1 MDKLKMKLFLKHSY
15 LIVLLVNFFPSIA
28 QDTIKIDEEIYS
40 HEALTIS
47 QYYYFDTSSVLNIEM
62 INKFDFRY
70 NREVKLYIENDPK
83 NRVSFGNIDKD
94 TSKKHQSISL
104 KEAAKGV
111 WLKFIINN
119 ITNHQIN
126 YLIQDTLVYYLSG
139 NKVIYL
145 NTRLEKK
152 EQAFIGSAARGSITV
167 SPHDTKTI
175 FIFRKRVKN
184 WQNVE
189 FAQVVERNVIN
200 LTLNKRENILGNQVN
215 SKIVFSVIF
224 GAIIILLLYNLFVC
238 VLLKRKIYLY
248 YFLYIFFVFIP
259 FIDEDIMH
267 LIMKKNLLETIFVAE
282 YLIPIAFGFYA
293 LFILEYFR
301 ESGIKFIRF
310 IRFYYTFIFT
320 SVLIVLSI
328 DIIELLT
335 EVKIDIIWDLDF
347 IIILTCFLLTFL
359 AYILIIINSFI
370 LLKKKYKPAIYILI
384 GNLIVLISFALTIYF
399 SSQVNYWDTLFLEYS
414 LVFGI
419 FSEALI
425 FSIGITDQINTLQ
438 KEVEKEQ
445 KTSIETLENK
455 VEERTIQLKQEKEK
469 VEFQKQE
476 ILDSIEYAKR
486 IQTAILPP
494 PRIVKE
500 FLKNSFVLYL
510 PKDIVAGDFYWME
523 SMDDKIY
530 FAACDCTG
538 HGVPGAMVSVVCNNA
553 LNRALNEFGERDPAK
568 LFDKT
573 RELVLENFAKSD
585 EEVQDGM
592 DASLAV
598 LNVETKEM
606 LWSGANNP
614 LWIYR
619 TKSNFIEEIKADKQP
634 IGKGYENKPFTTHK
648 VDLNEG
654 DIIYLFTDG
663 YSDQF
668 GGDKGRKLTK
678 SKFKDL
684 LLKIA
689 NLPMEKQ
696 REELLSFH
704 DKYRGI
710 EEQVDDICIIGVR
723 V

>member
-1 MDKLKMKLFLKHSY
+1 M
-15 LIVLLVNFFPSIA
+15 
-28 QDTIKIDEEIYS
+28 
-40 HEALTIS
+40 
-47 QYYYFDTSSVLNIEM
+47 
-62 INKFDFRY
+62 
-70 NREVKLYIENDPK
+70 
-83 NRVSFGNIDKD
+83 
-94 TSKKHQSISL
+94 
-104 KEAAKGV
+104 
-111 WLKFIINN
+111 
-119 ITNHQIN
+119 
-126 YLIQDTLVYYLSG
+126 
-139 NKVIYL
+139 
-145 NTRLEKK
+145 
-152 EQAFIGSAARGSITV
+152 
-167 SPHDTKTI
+167 
-175 FIFRKRVKN
+175 
-184 WQNVE
+184 
-189 FAQVVERNVIN
+189 
-200 LTLNKRENILGNQVN
+200 
-215 SKIVFSVIF
+215 
-224 GAIIILLLYNLFVC
+224 
-238 VLLKRKIYLY
+238 
-248 YFLYIFFVFIP
+248 
-259 FIDEDIMH
+259 
-267 LIMKKNLLETIFVAE
+267 
-282 YLIPIAFGFYA
+282 
-293 LFILEYFR
+293 
-301 ESGIKFIRF
+301 
-310 IRFYYTFIFT
+310 
-320 SVLIVLSI
+320 
-328 DIIELLT
+328 
-335 EVKIDIIWDLDF
+335 
-347 IIILTCFLLTFL
+347 
-359 AYILIIINSFI
+359 
-370 LLKKKYKPAIYILI
+370 
-384 GNLIVLISFALTIYF
+384 
-399 SSQVNYWDTLFLEYS
+399 
-414 LVFGI
+414 
-419 FSEALI
+419 
-425 FSIGITDQINTLQ
+425 LQ

-445 KTSIETLENK
+445 NASIETLENK

-469 VEFQKQE
+469 VEYQKQE

-598 LNVETKEM
+598 LDVETKKM

-619 TKSNFIEEIKADKQP
+619 IKSNFIEEIKADKQP

-663 YSDQF
+663 YADQF

-678 SKFKDL
+678 EKFKDL
-684 LLKIA
+684 LFSIA
-689 NLPMEKQ
+689 EMPMEKQ
-696 REELLSFH
+696 RDELLNFH
-704 DKYRGI
+704 DVYRGS

>member
-1 MDKLKMKLFLKHSY
+1 L
-15 LIVLLVNFFPSIA
+15 LI
-28 QDTIKIDEEIYS
+28 
-40 HEALTIS
+40 
-47 QYYYFDTSSVLNIEM
+47 
-62 INKFDFRY
+62 
-70 NREVKLYIENDPK
+70 
-83 NRVSFGNIDKD
+83 
-94 TSKKHQSISL
+94 
-104 KEAAKGV
+104 
-111 WLKFIINN
+111 
-119 ITNHQIN
+119 
-126 YLIQDTLVYYLSG
+126 
-139 NKVIYL
+139 
-145 NTRLEKK
+145 
-152 EQAFIGSAARGSITV
+152 
-167 SPHDTKTI
+167 KTI
-175 FIFRKRVKN
+175 
-184 WQNVE
+184 E
-189 FAQVVERNVIN
+189 
-200 LTLNKRENILGNQVN
+200 
-215 SKIVFSVIF
+215 
-224 GAIIILLLYNLFVC
+224 
-238 VLLKRKIYLY
+238 
-248 YFLYIFFVFIP
+248 
-259 FIDEDIMH
+259 
-267 LIMKKNLLETIFVAE
+267 LI
-282 YLIPIAFGFYA
+282 
-293 LFILEYFR
+293 
-301 ESGIKFIRF
+301 
-310 IRFYYTFIFT
+310 
-320 SVLIVLSI
+320 
-328 DIIELLT
+328 T
-335 EVKIDIIWDLDF
+335 EVKIDIIWDLDV
-347 IIILTCFLLTFL
+347 IIIVACFLLTL
-359 AYILIIINSFI
+359 IAYIIIIINSLR
-370 LLKKKYKPAIYILI
+370 LLNKYKPAIYILI

-399 SSQVNYWDTLFLEYS
+399 AFIPLNGSINLFLEYS
-414 LVFGI
+414 LIFGI
-419 FSEALI
+419 FCEALI
-425 FSIGITDQINTLQ
+425 FSIGITDQINMLQ

-445 KTSIETLENK
+445 NASIETLENK

-469 VEFQKQE
+469 VEYQKQE

-648 VDLNEG
+648 VYLNEG

>member
-1 MDKLKMKLFLKHSY
+1 
-15 LIVLLVNFFPSIA
+15 
-28 QDTIKIDEEIYS
+28 
-40 HEALTIS
+40 
-47 QYYYFDTSSVLNIEM
+47 
-62 INKFDFRY
+62 
-70 NREVKLYIENDPK
+70 
-83 NRVSFGNIDKD
+83 
-94 TSKKHQSISL
+94 
-104 KEAAKGV
+104 
-111 WLKFIINN
+111 
-119 ITNHQIN
+119 
-126 YLIQDTLVYYLSG
+126 
-139 NKVIYL
+139 
-145 NTRLEKK
+145 
-152 EQAFIGSAARGSITV
+152 
-167 SPHDTKTI
+167 
-175 FIFRKRVKN
+175 
-184 WQNVE
+184 
-189 FAQVVERNVIN
+189 
-200 LTLNKRENILGNQVN
+200 
-215 SKIVFSVIF
+215 
-224 GAIIILLLYNLFVC
+224 
-238 VLLKRKIYLY
+238 
-248 YFLYIFFVFIP
+248 LYIFSVLIP
-259 FIDEDIMH
+259 FIDEEILL
-267 LIMKKNLLETIFVAE
+267 LIFNKYFLENILSSEFM
-282 YLIPIAFGFYA
+282 LPLAFSFYA
-293 LFILEYFR
+293 LFILEYFKQKT
-301 ESGIKFIRF
+301 IKFVKF
-310 IRFYYTFIFT
+310 IRFYYKFTFSAVSICLALRLFKIEGINNFELALILPSFLMT
-320 SVLIVLSI
+320 IIAYVLILI
-328 DIIELLT
+328 NAIF
-335 EVKIDIIWDLDF
+335 F
-347 IIILTCFLLTFL
+347 IGH
-359 AYILIIINSFI
+359 N
-370 LLKKKYKPAIYILI
+370 YKPAIYILI
-384 GNLIVLISFALTIYF
+384 GNTIVLIGMILSFYYF
-399 SSQVNYWDTLFLEYS
+399 SQVSYYDEYS
-414 LVFGI
+414 FLSYTFI
-419 FSEALI
+419 FSIFLEALI
-425 FSIGITDQINTLQ
+425 FSIGITDQINMLQ

-445 KTSIETLENK
+445 KASIETLENK
-455 VEERTIQLKQEKEK
+455 VEERTVQLKQEKEK
-469 VEFQKQE
+469 VEYQKQE

-523 SMDDKIY
+523 SMDEKIY

>member
-1 MDKLKMKLFLKHSY
+1 MKLFLKHSY
-15 LIVLLVNFFPSIA
+15 LFILFINFFSSLA
-28 QDTIKIDEEIYS
+28 QDTIKINDSLYS
-40 HEALTIS
+40 YRELTIS
-47 QYYYFDTSSVLNIEM
+47 QYYYFDTAKSFNIKKLEQ
-62 INKFDFRY
+62 IKFQLERS
-70 NREVKLYIENDPK
+70 IEYGSG
-83 NRVSFGNIDKD
+83 RVSFRKVDTAILNYQGIPID
-94 TSKKHQSISL
+94 SSIKS
-104 KEAAKGV
+104 V
-111 WLKFIINN
+111 WLKYTLKN

-126 YLIQDTLVYYLSG
+126 YLVADTSVFGLMG
-139 NKVIYL
+139 NNI
-145 NTRLEKK
+145 
-152 EQAFIGSAARGSITV
+152 
-167 SPHDTKTI
+167 
-175 FIFRKRVKN
+175 
-184 WQNVE
+184 
-189 FAQVVERNVIN
+189 IN
-200 LTLNKRENILGNQVN
+200 LYNRFEKRENHLFGKVYKVCISLSPEESKTVVVLRKLRVYSNAADKFVIKLELYERIDALEEEINKKILY
-215 SKIVFSVIF
+215 SVIF
-224 GAIIILLLYNLFVC
+224 GATLILILYNLC
-238 VLLKRKIYLY
+238 VFLLLKRKIYLY
-248 YFLYIFFVFIP
+248 YFFYIFLVLIP
-259 FIDEDIMH
+259 FIEEDF
-267 LIMKKNLLETIFVAE
+267 LNSIFIKYWAE
-282 YLIPIAFGFYA
+282 KIFILDYLVPLSFGFYA
-293 LFILEYFR
+293 LFILQYFNDR
-301 ESGIKFIRF
+301 NIKFLKF
-310 IRFYYTFIFT
+310 IRFYYKFIFI
-320 SVLIVLSI
+320 SIPLIILINVLE
-328 DIIELLT
+328 IE
-335 EVKIDIIWDLDF
+335 VVWDLGDVLNL
-347 IIILTCFLLTFL
+347 ICFLLSL
-359 AYILIIINSFI
+359 LVYVLILINAIIQ
-370 LLKKKYKPAIYILI
+370 LKRSYKPAIYILV
-384 GNLIVLISFALTIYF
+384 GNLFVIIGTIISLYFLTQV
-399 SSQVNYWDTLFLEYS
+399 SSWSNYS
-414 LVFGI
+414 LLSYAFI
-419 FSEALI
+419 FSVFLEALI
-425 FSIGITDQINTLQ
+425 FSIGITDQINMLQ

-455 VEERTIQLKQEKEK
+455 VTERTIQLKQEKEK
-469 VEFQKQE
+469 VEYQKQE

-500 FLKNSFVLYL
+500 FLKHSFVLYL

-598 LNVETKEM
+598 LNVETKKM

-684 LLKIA
+684 LLNIA

-710 EEQVDDICIIGVR
+710 EEQVDDICVIGVR